1 MNIKN
6 LSKINKL
13 SISGIVIA
21 MYVVIMYFTQS
32 FAFMQFQIRIATALY
47 SLAAIFPF
55 LIIPLG
61 ISNFISNVLMG
72 GLGLP
77 DIIGGTLVGIL
88 TSAIVYLLARLK
100 LNDWFIAA
108 PIILIPG
115 LLVSIWLSYILHVK
129 YIILASSLLGG
140 QIIPAIVGV
149 LLVKQIKRI
158 YR

>member
-1 MNIKN
+1 MNKNN

-47 SLAAIFPF
+47 SLSAIFPF
-55 LIIPLG
+55 LIVPLG
-61 ISNFISNVLMG
+61 ISNLISNVLMG

-88 TSAIVYLLARLK
+88 TSSLVYLTSKLK
-100 LNDWFIAA
+100 LNNWFISV

-115 LLVSIWLSYILHVK
+115 LVVPIWLSYILHVK

-140 QIIPAIVGV
+140 QIMPAIVGV
-149 LLVKQIKRI
+149 LLVKQMKKI